1 MVATPEL
8 RADAARNRSLV
19 LAAGRRRLVE
29 QGLPLP
35 MNTIAR
41 AAGVGVGTA
50 YRHFPT
56 QADLLQAIAE
66 PAFADLVGQAR
77 AAVAAPDPAGGLR
90 ILLDAAVRKLADP
103 ALAVVLAAQPVSDD
117 SALAG
122 SARELEELTENVL
135 ERAREAGAVRADLT
149 ADDVRRLVCGIQH
162 AVQIGDPSS
171 VGTYV
176 DVLVAGLLA

>member
-1 MVATPEL
+1 M
-8 RADAARNRSLV
+8 
-19 LAAGRRRLVE
+19 
-29 QGLPLP
+29 
-35 MNTIAR
+35 
-41 AAGVGVGTA
+41 
-50 YRHFPT
+50 
-56 QADLLQAIAE
+56 
-66 PAFADLVGQAR
+66 
-77 AAVAAPDPAGGLR
+77 
-90 ILLDAAVRKLADP
+90 
-103 ALAVVLAAQPVSDD
+103 VLAAQPVSDD

-176 DVLVAGLLA
+176 GVLVAGLLA

>member
-1 MVATPEL
+1 MVVTPEL

-77 AAVAAPDPAGGLR
+77 AAVAAPDPAGGSGSCWMRRFANWLIR
-90 ILLDAAVRKLADP
+90 RSPWCWLLSRFPTTRRSPDP
-103 ALAVVLAAQPVSDD
+103 RGNWRS
-117 SALAG
+117 
-122 SARELEELTENVL
+122 
-135 ERAREAGAVRADLT
+135 
-149 ADDVRRLVCGIQH
+149 
-162 AVQIGDPSS
+162 
-171 VGTYV
+171 
-176 DVLVAGLLA
+176 